1 MSDWEALRSMYDEIE
16 VPIALMRF
24 ARELMHQVLDEVP
37 MPAETKVE
45 LYNEIRATLDKH
57 IEGHYYVL
65 ANYLVVLME
74 SYPATDPY
82 QHVGEK

>member
-1 MSDWEALRSMYDEIE
+1 MADWQFLRSMYDDID
-16 VPIALMRF
+16 VPLALVRF
-24 ARELMHQVLDEVP
+24 ARELMHEVLDEVP
-37 MPAETKVE
+37 MPGETKLA

-57 IEGHYYVL
+57 IQGHDYAL

-82 QHVGEK
+82 QHVDEK